1 MKCPKCEQELI
12 WGGDNDYEDYGSE
25 GDGIVSNNTCFNEEC
40 DVESV
45 IIYKEYSGNN

>member
-12 WGGDNDYEDYGSE
+12 CGGDNDYEDYGRE

-45 IIYKEYSGNN
+45 IIYTEHSGNK